1 MLYLCFCFSNYFL
14 LIKNNQQSFILGI
27 NSSNGSDRNQL
38 RQRKS
43 SSSSTNVGDV
53 ENPQSKSKTEELI
66 PWWNRILR
74 IFGNPWWNRIVVL
87 SCVIAVSTDPLF
99 FYVPL
104 INDKS
109 KCLAL
114 DKNLRI
120 VALLLRSLTD
130 MIFIIDIT
138 QQVRERNQII
148 ASKASKDPSPSN
160 SYTSSPE
167 NEKKDALDVTRKLQ
181 RLSVSIVI
189 HLLAIF
195 PFPHVRK

>member
-1 MLYLCFCFSNYFL
+1 MVVIIITKCVKENHHQV
-14 LIKNNQQSFILGI
+14 QQVWLT
-27 NSSNGSDRNQL
+27 
-38 RQRKS
+38 RK
-43 SSSSTNVGDV
+43 VL
-53 ENPQSKSKTEELI
+53 NPSRKPISHVPLT
-66 PWWNRILR
+66 R
-74 IFGNPWWNRIVVL
+74 WWNRIVLL

-109 KCLAL
+109 KCLAM

-167 NEKKDALDVTRKLQ
+167 NEKKDALDLDVTRKLQ

-189 HLLAIF
+189 HLLAIV
-195 PFPHVRK
+195 PFPQVRK